1 MNNTYFLPLIRRD
14 HAVSLVIHLAAGF
27 LVLMVVTGF
36 ARPAERHD
44 GNHPQAVTASL
55 STDSQR

>member
-14 HAVSLVIHLAAGF
+14 HALSLVIHLAAGF
-27 LVLMVVTGF
+27 LVLMLVTGF
-36 ARPAERHD
+36 SRPVERLD
-44 GNHPQAVTASL
+44 GDHPKTAATSL